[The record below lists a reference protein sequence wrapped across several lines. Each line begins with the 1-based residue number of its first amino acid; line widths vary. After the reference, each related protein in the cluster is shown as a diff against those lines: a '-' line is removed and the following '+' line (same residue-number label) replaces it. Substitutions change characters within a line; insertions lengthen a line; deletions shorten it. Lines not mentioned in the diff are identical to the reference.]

1 LEVFLQVEPAS
12 VLREQSTQ
20 RVKRYLSRIARIS
33 PLFLLCVVIP
43 TAISTVYFGI
53 IASDVYISESRFIV
67 RSSQRQSVSSF
78 GSFLQ
83 NVGVSRAQDDAYSV
97 HDFMMSRDALHRLN
111 DQLGVAKS
119 FSASGIDMFNRF
131 NPLGTDG
138 SFEALYKYYGKQ
150 VSIDADSSSNIS
162 VLRVKAFS
170 PQVAFRTNEALLEM
184 GEQLIN
190 RLNERSRRDT
200 VRFSEAEVASAAARA
215 NAASLALSQYRNQN
229 GVFDPDRQSGL
240 QLQQISKMQDE
251 LIATKETLV
260 QVTTFTPDNP
270 QIGALRKRIDT
281 LQDAIDTAM
290 GHVAGSG
297 GSLTSK
303 AADYDRLLLEREF
316 AAKQLTTALASL
328 EQAKSDAQ
336 RKQLYLD
343 RIVEPNK
350 PDSALEPRRLRAI
363 LTTFLLGLIVMG
375 LASLLI
381 AGAKEHKD

>member
-43 TAISTVYFGI
+43 TVISTVYFGI

-67 RSSQRQSVSSF
+67 RSSQRQAVSSF

-119 FSASGIDMFNRF
+119 FSAPGIDMFNRF
-131 NPLGTDG
+131 DPLGTDG

-162 VLRVKAFS
+162 VLRVKAFN

-215 NAASLALSQYRNQN
+215 NAASLALSKYRNQN

-251 LIATKETLV
+251 LIATKATLA
-260 QVTTFTPDNP
+260 QVTTLTPDNP

-281 LQDAIDTAM
+281 LQGAIDAAM
-290 GHVAGSG
+290 GQVAGSG
-297 GSLTSK
+297 ASLTSK

-363 LTTFLLGLIVMG
+363 LTTFLLGLVVMG
-375 LASLLI
+375 MASLLI
-381 AGAKEHKD
+381 AGAREHKD